1 MRHSRHHFET
11 PPPEKSSGLVR
22 TLVQTAELML
32 ITGAVY
38 FSYLMVLPW
47 VKP

>member
-11 PPPEKSSGLVR
+11 PPPEKSSRLVS
-22 TLVQTAELML
+22 TLVQTAELVL
-32 ITGAVY
+32 IMTAIY
-38 FSYLMVLPW
+38 ISYVTVLPW